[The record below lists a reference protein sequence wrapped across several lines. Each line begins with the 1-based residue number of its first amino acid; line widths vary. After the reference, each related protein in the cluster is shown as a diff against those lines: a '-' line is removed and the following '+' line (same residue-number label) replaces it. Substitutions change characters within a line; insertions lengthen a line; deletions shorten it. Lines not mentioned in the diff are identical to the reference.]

1 MLSIDAWLDEKPY
14 KEAYDGAIHPKVSSR
29 STHAIVAGEL
39 YAALRAWGSA
49 TGSTGVEWRVHL
61 APGITLVPD
70 VAYFARGRLARL
82 VGEEREK
89 PPFAPD
95 IAVEVRSPGDSDRHV
110 KRKSELYLRHG
121 AALVLDVDPAT
132 RTIEARSVTGSRMF
146 RAGETVEHD
155 EFPGL
160 AVAVHDVF
168 APLDGL

>member
-14 KEAYDGAIHPKVSSR
+14 KEVYDGAIHPKVSSR

-82 VGEEREK
+82 IAEDREK

-110 KRKSELYLRHG
+110 KRKSRTLLAARRG
-121 AALVLDVDPAT
+121 ARARRGSGNPHDRSAIRDWVPDVPGRRDRRT
-132 RTIEARSVTGSRMF
+132 R
-146 RAGETVEHD
+146 
-155 EFPGL
+155 
-160 AVAVHDVF
+160 
-168 APLDGL
+168 